1 MLIYLVDDRGIE
13 GEYADFLCAHAQS
26 LIAFELEVFTHWTA
40 LCQAIEQRKPDVIL
54 ADMRFD
60 MIPREELYGD
70 IEGLANTERFCGNL
84 ARAEAQVRGM
94 QGLLIC
100 RALREIKCHIP
111 IILFASIEPAIEQQ
125 ITRTLAPLKVIK
137 GLILADVRKALREI
151 EMFKP

>member
-13 GEYADFLCAHAQS
+13 GEYADFLYAHAQS

-111 IILFASIEPAIEQQ
+111 IILFPSIDPAIEQQ